1 MFAGGMNFTT
11 LNLLRVKISVSIV
24 DCRLQNG
31 KEKSVQQVNGQKYI
45 KEILFVWIDAYKI
58 QDIS

>member
-1 MFAGGMNFTT
+1 VVVYQVKRKKKVFAGGMNFTT

-45 KEILFVWIDAYKI
+45 KEILFV
-58 QDIS
+58 